1 MSERKPEARAASAS
15 PQGAQRGEAERSGRP
30 QDWRAKGG
38 RAAALAALAGALF
51 ACAGVD
57 VSEDYEP
64 GTDFSGYRSFDWFP
78 GGRAA
83 SGDPEVDSPFL
94 DRRVRDAL
102 VRELGSRGFIKVED
116 RTPDFFVNYHI
127 SVRQKLSSSGIGIG
141 YGVGSWGSHGGV
153 GVGVS
158 TPSVRTY
165 DEGTL
170 VIDVLDAESKRLVW
184 RGTGSQAVKSS
195 PKPEETT
202 AAVDRA
208 VAAIVAQFPP
218 GSPD

>member
-1 MSERKPEARAASAS
+1 MSDRRSEGRAASLV
-15 PQGAQRGEAERSGRP
+15 
-30 QDWRAKGG
+30 
-38 RAAALAALAGALF
+38 ALAVALF
-51 ACAGVD
+51 ACAGLD

-64 GTDFSGYRSFDWFP
+64 GTDFSGYRTFDWFP

-83 SGDPEVDSPFL
+83 SGNPEVDNPFL

-116 RTPDFFVNYHI
+116 RTPDFFVNYHV
-127 SVRQKLSSSGIGIG
+127 SVREKVSSSGISLGT
-141 YGVGSWGSHGGV
+141 GVGSWGSSGGV

-165 DEGTL
+165 EEGTL

-218 GSPD
+218 GREDP

>member
-1 MSERKPEARAASAS
+1 MSDRKPEGRAAS
-15 PQGAQRGEAERSGRP
+15 RR
-30 QDWRAKGG
+30 RAKD
-38 RAAALAALAGALF
+38 RMAAALAASLAALAGVLL
-51 ACAGVD
+51 ACAGLD

-64 GTDFSGYRSFDWFP
+64 GTDFSGYRTFDWFP

-116 RTPDFFVNYHI
+116 RTPDFFVTYHV
-127 SVRQKLSSSGIGIG
+127 SVQQKVSSSGISLGT
-141 YGVGSWGSHGGV
+141 GVGSWGSHGGV
-153 GVGVS
+153 GVGVN

-218 GSPD
+218 GRED

>member
-1 MSERKPEARAASAS
+1 MARAPRRGVGFIAS
-15 PQGAQRGEAERSGRP
+15 
-30 QDWRAKGG
+30 
-38 RAAALAALAGALF
+38 LAALTAALL

-64 GTDFSGYRSFDWFP
+64 DTDFSGYQTFDWFP

-83 SGDPEVDSPFL
+83 SGNPEVDSPFL
-94 DRRVRDAL
+94 DRRVKDAL
-102 VRELGSRGFIKVED
+102 VRELSSRGFVKVED
-116 RTPDFFVNYHI
+116 RTPDFFVNYHV
-127 SVRQKLSSSGIGIG
+127 SVRQKLSSSGLSVG

-153 GVGVS
+153 GIGVG
-158 TPSVRTY
+158 TPAVRTY

-208 VAAIVAQFPP
+208 VAAIVAPFPP
-218 GSPD
+218 GRED

>member
-1 MSERKPEARAASAS
+1 MTRA
-15 PQGAQRGEAERSGRP
+15 PRRP
-30 QDWRAKGG
+30 
-38 RAAALAALAGALF
+38 AALAVRFAAVAAALF

-57 VSEDYEP
+57 VSQDYDP
-64 GTDFSGYRSFDWFP
+64 ATDFSGLRSFDWFP
-78 GGRAA
+78 GGRPT
-83 SGDPEVDSPFL
+83 SENPEFDSPFL
-94 DRRVRDAL
+94 DRRIQDA
-102 VRELGSRGFIKVED
+102 VIRELGSRGFVKVED
-116 RTPDFFVNYHI
+116 RTPDFFVNYHV
-127 SVRQKLSSSGIGIG
+127 SVRQKLSSSGLSVG

-170 VIDVLDAESKRLVW
+170 VIDVIDAASQRLVW

-202 AAVDRA
+202 AAVNRA
-208 VAAIVAQFPP
+208 VAAILAQFPP
-218 GSPD
+218 RPED